1 VKASFAKGVTFWLL
15 QGLGG
20 VRTLEGK
27 ELPHYPVDQFARETG
42 TLLLT
47 SK

>member
-27 ELPHYPVDQFARETG
+27 ELSHYLVDHFARETG
-42 TLLLT
+42 ALLLT
-47 SK
+47 FK